1 MQGIKNWERERE
13 RGRSKTVAAMKSTV
27 GSRLSAKR
35 KPDTA
40 RVASSRLPFPA
51 ARALCECVCVCFSVT
66 QLNQLKEIVR
76 DRAGQACLNGSP
88 HNPLIMPRPS
98 STSPKKKGK
107 TFLMLFIAKRLQ
119 SQWLNYL
126 WQLLNAAA
134 AAAAEAEA
142 KPKLLYFCALC
153 SVAIKPSQAKS
164 SRAKN
169 SLTRVGPTPPPVWL
183 PTPVLANA
191 VDSEQRQRQ
200 LQ

>member
-1 MQGIKNWERERE
+1 
-13 RGRSKTVAAMKSTV
+13 MKSTV

-40 RVASSRLPFPA
+40 RVASSRLPFPV
-51 ARALCECVCVCFSVT
+51 ARALCECVSVCFSVT

-107 TFLMLFIAKRLQ
+107 TFLMLFMAKRLQ

-134 AAAAEAEA
+134 AEAETE
-142 KPKLLYFCALC
+142 PKLLYFCALC

-169 SLTRVGPTPPPVWL
+169 SLTRVGSPTPPPVWL